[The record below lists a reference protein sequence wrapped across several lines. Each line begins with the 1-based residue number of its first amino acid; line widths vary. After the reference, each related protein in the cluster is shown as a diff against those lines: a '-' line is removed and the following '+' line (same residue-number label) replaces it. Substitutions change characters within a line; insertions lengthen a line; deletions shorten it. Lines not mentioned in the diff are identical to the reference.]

1 MKVAKIIGGLLLL
14 YVAVV
19 TTFESLLGVFQPA
32 NQSTL
37 VITTSDESGNMN
49 SRVLT
54 RLESQNRL
62 YVAANHWPR
71 VWYNQA
77 LKNPHVVIEIDG
89 EQKNYL
95 AVPISGAEHDQV
107 QSDNSVGLGFRVLT
121 GFPPRYFVRLDE
133 RDG

>member
-71 VWYNQA
+71 AWYNQA
-77 LKNPHVVIEIDG
+77 LKNPHVAIEIDG

>member
-1 MKVAKIIGGLLLL
+1 VKVAKIIGGLLLL

-71 VWYNQA
+71 AWYNQA
-77 LKNPHVVIEIDG
+77 LKNPHVAIEIDG

>member
-37 VITTSDESGNMN
+37 VITTSDESGNTN

-71 VWYNQA
+71 AWYNQA
-77 LKNPHVVIEIDG
+77 LKHPHVVIEIDG

-95 AVPISGAEHDQV
+95 AVPISGAEHDRV